1 MKKICFVILFLIV
14 FASSVSI
21 AVFQYSLIHYT
32 DDLNQGMTIQDVGR
46 LLPTKIE
53 RIEKGKEADQI
64 VHILKKAKQD
74 GLKVSI
80 AGKRHSQG
88 GHTFYP
94 DGVVLDMTSFN
105 KILGIDKNRKTIHVQ
120 SGTTWDDIQNAL
132 APEGLAVK
140 VMQSQNMFTV
150 GGSIS
155 VNVHGRDIK
164 NESLGNS
171 INWFHLLLPNGKI
184 VKVDRK
190 SEPELFKNVIGGYG
204 LFGVILD
211 VELQV
216 TDDEVYEIHTK
227 KVSVEEFPKYV
238 HSLRENPEVKM
249 AYARISV
256 APKTSMNSM
265 FVVEY
270 HKTTKPLTENLR
282 KLKEDQQPFLTY
294 SFLNLSRKTSFGKDW
309 LWYLQ
314 EKYFLSLDKRLI
326 SRNNAMRSESDF
338 LLYKNQ
344 MNTDTL
350 QEFFVPI
357 DEYPSYV
364 KDMGAFLKQ
373 DDINL
378 LNFTIRYVSKDH
390 SSRLSYGKTDMIA
403 LVALFNH
410 GKQKQDVEKAQKS
423 IQKMID
429 ITLKHNGT
437 FYLPYYPYATKK
449 QLLESYPNFDEFVHE
464 KEKYDPDESITSL
477 FYERYR
483 NEN

>member
-1 MKKICFVILFLIV
+1 MILFLVV
-14 FASSVSI
+14 FTFSVSF
-21 AVFQYSLIHYT
+21 ACFQYSLSHYP
-32 DDLNQGMTIQDVGR
+32 DDMYQNNTIQDVGR

-53 RIEKGKEADQI
+53 RIEKGKEVDQI
-64 VHILKKAKQD
+64 AHILKKAQSE

-80 AGKRHSQG
+80 AGKRRSQG
-88 GHTFYP
+88 GHTYYP

-105 KILGIDKNRKTIHVQ
+105 KILEIDKKRKTIHVQ
-120 SGTTWDDIQNAL
+120 SGATWDDIQKAI

-140 VMQSQNMFTV
+140 VMQSQNIFTV
-150 GGSIS
+150 GGAIS

-184 VKVDRK
+184 VKVDRQ
-190 SEPELFKNVIGGYG
+190 SEPELFKDVLGGYG

-216 TDDEVYEIHTK
+216 TDDEVYEIRAK
-227 KVSVEEFPKYV
+227 KVSVEEFPVYV
-238 HSLRENPEVKM
+238 HSLRENSEVKM

-256 APKTSMNSM
+256 APKTSMDSM
-265 FVVEY
+265 YVVEY
-270 HKTTKPLTENLR
+270 HKTKQPLKEKLR

-294 SFLNLSRKTSFGKDW
+294 SFLNLSRKTSLWKDL

-314 EKYFLSLDKRLI
+314 EKYILSLDKTLI

-338 LLYKNQ
+338 LLYKSQ
-344 MNTDTL
+344 RDTDSL
-350 QEFFVPI
+350 QEFFIPI

-364 KDMGAFLKQ
+364 KDMKAFLKK

-378 LNFTIRYVSKDH
+378 LNFTIRYVSKDD
-390 SSRLSYGKTDMIA
+390 SSRLSYAKTDMIA

-410 GKQKQDVEKAQKS
+410 GKQKQDVEKAQQS
-423 IQKMID
+423 IQGMID
-429 ITLKHNGT
+429 ITLRHNGT
-437 FYLPYYPYATKK
+437 FYLPYYPYASKK
-449 QLLESYPNFDEFVHE
+449 QLLEAYPNFDEFVKE
-464 KEKYDPDESITSL
+464 KEKYDPNENITSL

>member
-1 MKKICFVILFLIV
+1 MKKIVFVILSLIIFAFLI
-14 FASSVSI
+14 SY
-21 AVFQYSLIHYT
+21 AVFQFSLAHYS
-32 DDLNQGMTIQDVGR
+32 DDLYQGNKIQDVGR

-53 RIEKGKEADQI
+53 RIEKGNEVEQI
-64 VHILKKAKQD
+64 VNILKRAKRD

-88 GHTFYP
+88 GHTYYP

-105 KILGIDKNRKTIHVQ
+105 KILGINQKRKTIHVQ
-120 SGTTWDDIQNAL
+120 SGATWDGIQKAL

-140 VMQSQNMFTV
+140 VMQSQNIFTV
-150 GGSIS
+150 GGAIS

-164 NESLGNS
+164 NESLGKS

-184 VKVDRK
+184 MKVDWN
-190 SEPELFKNVIGGYG
+190 SEPELFKDVLGGYG

-216 TDDEVYEIHTK
+216 TDDEVYEILTK
-227 KVSVEEFPKYV
+227 KVSVEEFPNYV
-238 HSLRENPEVKM
+238 HILRENPDVKM

-256 APKTSMNSM
+256 APKTLMYSM

-270 HKTTKPLTENLR
+270 HKTKKPLTESLR
-282 KLKEDQQPFLTY
+282 NLKEDQQPFLTY
-294 SFLNLSRKTSFGKDW
+294 SLLNLSRKTSFGKDW
-309 LWYLQ
+309 LWDLQ
-314 EKYFLSLDKRLI
+314 EKYFLSLNKSLI

-344 MNTDTL
+344 KNTDTL

-357 DEYPSYV
+357 DEYPSYI
-364 KDMGAFLKQ
+364 KDMKAFLTN

-378 LNFTIRYVSKDH
+378 LNFTIRYVSKDDL
-390 SSRLSYGKTDMIA
+390 SMLSYANTDMIA

-429 ITLKHNGT
+429 ITLSHNGT

-449 QLLESYPNFDEFVHE
+449 QLLESYTNFNEFVQE
-464 KEKYDPDESITSL
+464 KEKYDPNETISSL
-477 FYERYR
+477 FFERYR
-483 NEN
+483 K

>member
-1 MKKICFVILFLIV
+1 MILSLVVFVFL
-14 FASSVSI
+14 VSY
-21 AVFQYSLIHYT
+21 AVFKYSLTHYM
-32 DDLNQGMTIQDVGR
+32 DDLYQGNTIQDVGR

-53 RIEKGKEADQI
+53 RIEKGKEVEQI
-64 VHILKKAKQD
+64 VNILKNAKRD

-88 GHTFYP
+88 GHTYYP

-105 KILGIDKNRKTIHVQ
+105 RILGIDKKRKTIHVQ
-120 SGTTWDDIQNAL
+120 SGATWDDIQKAL

-140 VMQSQNMFTV
+140 VMQSQNIFTV
-150 GGSIS
+150 GGAIS

-164 NESLGNS
+164 NESLGHS

-184 VKVDRK
+184 EKVDRK
-190 SEPELFKNVIGGYG
+190 SNPELFKDVLGGYG

-216 TDDEVYEIHTK
+216 TDDEVYKIRTK
-227 KVSVEEFPKYV
+227 KVSVDEFPSYV
-238 HSLRENPEVKM
+238 HSLRENPNVKM

-256 APKTSMNSM
+256 APKTLMDSM

-270 HKTTKPLTENLR
+270 HTTKQPLTGNFR
-282 KLKEDQQPFLTY
+282 KLKDDQQPFLTY
-294 SFLNLSRKTSFGKDW
+294 SLLNLSRKTSFGKDL

-314 EKYFLSLDKRLI
+314 ERYFLSLDKSLI

-344 MNTDTL
+344 KDTDTL
-350 QEFFVPI
+350 QEFFIPI

-364 KDMGAFLKQ
+364 KDIQAFLKK

-378 LNFTIRYVSKDH
+378 LNFTIRYVSKDD
-390 SSRLSYGKTDMIA
+390 SSMLSYAKTDMIA

-410 GKQKQDVEKAQKS
+410 GKQKHDVEKSQKS

-449 QLLESYPNFDEFVHE
+449 QLLESYPNFDEFVKE
-464 KEKYDPDESITSL
+464 KEKYDPNEYMTSL
-477 FYERYR
+477 FFERYR
-483 NEN
+483 K

>member
-1 MKKICFVILFLIV
+1 MY
-14 FASSVSI
+14 
-21 AVFQYSLIHYT
+21 QDH
-32 DDLNQGMTIQDVGR
+32 TIQDVGR

-53 RIEKGKEADQI
+53 GIEKGKEVDQI
-64 VHILKKAKQD
+64 VNILKKAKRE

-88 GHTFYP
+88 GHTYYP

-105 KILGIDKNRKTIHVQ
+105 KILGINQKNKSIHVG
-120 SGTTWDDIQNAL
+120 SGATWDEIQNVL
-132 APEGLAVK
+132 SPKGLAVK
-140 VMQSQNMFTV
+140 VMQSQNIFTV
-150 GGSIS
+150 GGAIS

-164 NESLGNS
+164 NESLDNS
-171 INWFHLLLPNGKI
+171 VNWFHLLLPNGKI
-184 VKVDRK
+184 VKVDPK
-190 SEPELFKNVIGGYG
+190 SEPELFRDVIGGYG

-216 TDDEVYEIHTK
+216 TEDEVYEIRTK
-227 KVSVEEFPKYV
+227 KVNVEEFPEYV
-238 HSLRENPEVKM
+238 HSIRENPEVKM

-256 APKTSMNSM
+256 APQTLMDSM

-270 HKTTKPLTENLR
+270 HTTERPLTENLR
-282 KLKEDQQPFLTY
+282 KLKEEQQPFLTN
-294 SFLNLSRKTSFGKDW
+294 FLLNLSRKTSFGKDW

-314 EKYFLSLDKRLI
+314 EKYFLSIDKSLL

-338 LLYKNQ
+338 LLYRNQ
-344 MNTDTL
+344 KNTDTL

-364 KDMGAFLKQ
+364 KDIHEFLKR

-378 LNFTIRYVSKDH
+378 LNFTIRYVSKDD
-390 SSRLSYGKTDMIA
+390 SSLLTYAKTDMIA
-403 LVALFNH
+403 IVALFNH
-410 GKQKQDVEKAQKS
+410 GKQTKEVERAQRS

-449 QLLESYPNFDEFVHE
+449 QLLEAYPTFEEFVRE
-464 KEKYDPDESITSL
+464 KKKYDPNEDMTSL

-483 NEN
+483 N

>member
-1 MKKICFVILFLIV
+1 MIIFLV
-14 FASSVSI
+14 AFTFSASFAC
-21 AVFQYSLIHYT
+21 FQYSLSHYA
-32 DDLNQGMTIQDVGR
+32 DDMYQNHTIQDVGR

-64 VHILKKAKQD
+64 AHILKKAQSE

-80 AGKRHSQG
+80 AGKRRSQG
-88 GHTFYP
+88 GHTYYP

-105 KILGIDKNRKTIHVQ
+105 RILEIDKKRKTIHVQ
-120 SGTTWDDIQNAL
+120 SGATWDDIQKAL

-140 VMQSQNMFTV
+140 VMQSQNIFTV
-150 GGSIS
+150 GGAVS

-164 NESLGNS
+164 NESLSNS

-184 VKVDRK
+184 VKVDRQ
-190 SEPELFKNVIGGYG
+190 SEPELFKDVLGGYG
-204 LFGVILD
+204 LFGIILD

-216 TDDEVYEIHTK
+216 TDDEVYEISSK
-227 KVSVEEFPKYV
+227 KVSVEEFPEYV
-238 HSLRENPEVKM
+238 QSIRENPEVKM

-256 APKTSMNSM
+256 APKTSMDSM

-270 HKTTKPLTENLR
+270 HKTKQPLTEKLR

-314 EKYFLSLDKRLI
+314 EKYILSLDKTLI

-344 MNTDTL
+344 KNTDTL
-350 QEFFVPI
+350 QEFFIPI

-364 KDMGAFLKQ
+364 KDMKEFLKK

-378 LNFTIRYVSKDH
+378 LNFTIRYVSKDD
-390 SSRLSYGKTDMIA
+390 SSRLSYAKTDMIA

-410 GKQKQDVEKAQKS
+410 GKQKQDMEKAQQA
-423 IQKMID
+423 IQEMID
-429 ITLKHNGT
+429 ITLRHNGT
-437 FYLPYYPYATKK
+437 FYLPYYPYASKK
-449 QLLESYPNFDEFVHE
+449 QLLEAYPNFNEFVKE
-464 KEKYDPDESITSL
+464 KEKYDPNENITSL